1 MIESLLIFVIGNN
14 EFAIDLK
21 YSPLVVKAIKVLQ
34 DSEDKLEIIEEKFKV
49 GKFLKL
55 VDLKKF
61 LGFGKTN
68 VSETS
73 RLLIFESQNFV
84 VGLLVDEVKYVMSLD
99 ETSSERMHDLDDE
112 ELIYK
117 TYSMENKK
125 VNIINIEMIPELNN
139 KLQNLELLNDSS
151 ISIGT
156 IEDTESEKNLNDLVA
171 MSVSIKEDNEPVVI
185 KVDRKGKLTQI

>member
-1 MIESLLIFVIGNN
+1 MIESLLVFLIGNN

-21 YSPLVVKAIKVLQ
+21 YSPLVVKAIKVLKE
-34 DSEDKLEIIEEKFKV
+34 SEDKIEIIEDKFRV
-49 GKFLKL
+49 GKTFKL
-55 VDLKKF
+55 IDLGNF
-61 LGFGKTN
+61 LGFGKTKI
-68 VSETS
+68 SETS
-73 RLLIFESQNFV
+73 RLLIFESQNFA

-99 ETSSERMHDLDDE
+99 ETSSERMNDLTDE

-125 VNIINIEMIPELNN
+125 VNIINVEMIPELNN
-139 KLQNLELLNDSS
+139 RLQDLELLNDSS

-156 IEDTESEKNLNDLVA
+156 IENNESEKNLNDLVA
-171 MSVSIKEDNEPVVI
+171 MSVSIKEDNEPVII

>member
-1 MIESLLIFVIGNN
+1 MIESLLIFVIENN

-34 DSEDKLEIIEEKFKV
+34 DSEEKLEIIEEKFRV
-49 GKFLKL
+49 GKTFKL

-61 LGFGKTN
+61 LGFGKTK

-99 ETSSERMHDLDDE
+99 ETSSEKMNDLDDE

-125 VNIINIEMIPELNN
+125 VNIINVEMIPELNN
-139 KLQNLELLNDSS
+139 RLQNLELLNDSS

-156 IEDTESEKNLNDLVA
+156 IEDSKSEKNLNDLVA

>member
-49 GKFLKL
+49 GKSLKL

>member
-49 GKFLKL
+49 GKSLKL

-156 IEDTESEKNLNDLVA
+156 IEDTEGEKNLNDLVA